1 MNSSLVFLPVVVQ
14 ILLTICLII
23 RLAALRA
30 KAAQQGLVDESRR
43 ALHGDAWPDNVM
55 QVNNSIRNQFETPVL
70 FYVVIILLWLTNG
83 VNIYVHILAWTF
95 VILRVVHALVHIRSN
110 YVPLRRK
117 VFILGGLNLI
127 ALTLL
132 LVYSILMG
140 A

>member
-1 MNSSLVFLPVVVQ
+1 M
-14 ILLTICLII
+14 
-23 RLAALRA
+23 
-30 KAAQQGLVDESRR
+30 
-43 ALHGDAWPDNVM
+43 
-55 QVNNSIRNQFETPVL
+55 
-70 FYVVIILLWLTNG
+70 
-83 VNIYVHILAWTF
+83 
-95 VILRVVHALVHIRSN
+95 ILRVVHALVHVRSN